1 MEQRD
6 YEVFIELL
14 MESVEVWNVRIATY
28 CLMPSHYHL
37 LIQTP
42 DANLSR
48 CMRHINGVY
57 TQRFNRFHEC
67 DGQLFRGRYRSILV
81 DADSY
86 LLQLVR
92 YIHRNPLCAGMVENL
107 DSYDWSGHKGYVSR
121 ARKWNWLH
129 KEFVLTLLSADRRE
143 QVRMYKEFVTQEDS
157 EEIGKV
163 YEQKKVPSI
172 LGSEGFVDWI
182 KSRFFEQKKHTE
194 VPESRALAP
203 GKEKIRQVVCQ
214 FYQVREQNLL
224 KSRRGSPN
232 EPRNVA
238 IYLARQLG
246 GESLAE
252 ICREYGLKKHSSA
265 SSAVERVR
273 NQISKDQQLSRRVEE
288 IRQIFIKS
296 QTET

>member
-1 MEQRD
+1 
-6 YEVFIELL
+6 
-14 MESVEVWNVRIATY
+14 
-28 CLMPSHYHL
+28 
-37 LIQTP
+37 
-42 DANLSR
+42 
-48 CMRHINGVY
+48 
-57 TQRFNRFHEC
+57 
-67 DGQLFRGRYRSILV
+67 
-81 DADSY
+81 
-86 LLQLVR
+86 
-92 YIHRNPLCAGMVENL
+92 MVENL